1 MKKLGA
7 LALCLALVVGMVPA
21 ALAAGT
27 AQLGLSAERTDGVT
41 TVTVR
46 LRGDAGATN
55 GRVQVSYDPALVTMT
70 DCQPGEQN
78 WAVTSLDDGLVP
90 ALDENGQPV
99 INEDHTDYVYE
110 ESGVV
115 SFAWVGSD
123 LPADAVVLTLTFAD
137 VEQEEPVQS
146 VTYSA
151 ACVELYAEGAE
162 GPEAMTVSPSEAETT
177 VSYVSTPS
185 IRPGTSTGTGTGT
198 GTGDQPTEPSFVDI
212 SEHWA
217 EADIEKLHDAGL
229 VEGTGDGTT
238 FEPETD
244 LSRAMFAT
252 ILHRAKGAPEA
263 AGSASFTDV
272 AADSWY
278 SAAVDWASEAGVTT
292 GTGDGTTF
300 SPDQIITREQ
310 LMTMLYRYAE
320 LEGRD
325 VSARA
330 ELGDFTDAADVS
342 DWALEAMRWA
352 VAEGIIQGNGAKAL
366 MPRDN
371 ATRAQMAAILVRFLD
386 L

>member
-7 LALCLALVVGMVPA
+7 LALCLSLVLGLVPS

-27 AQLGLSAERTDGVT
+27 ARLGLSATRTNGVT

-46 LRGDAGATN
+46 LQGSAGATN
-55 GRVQVSYDPALVTMT
+55 GRVKVEYEPTLVTMT
-70 DCQPGEQN
+70 DCQPGDCN

-90 ALDENGQPV
+90 MLDENGDPV
-99 INEDHTDYVYE
+99 INEDQTDYVYE

-123 LPADAVVLTLTFAD
+123 LPSDATVLTLTFAD
-137 VEQEEPVQS
+137 VEQEEPAAS

-151 ACVELYAEGAE
+151 ACVELYAAGEAEE
-162 GPEAMTVSPSEAETT
+162 GPVPMTVSPAETEAT
-177 VSYVSTPS
+177 VRYTSTPS
-185 IRPGTSTGTGTGT
+185 VVPSTSTG
-198 GTGDQPTEPSFVDI
+198 DSQSAEPSFVDI

-217 EADIEKLHDAGL
+217 EADIEKIHAAGL

-238 FEPETD
+238 FEPDTD
-244 LSRAMFAT
+244 LSRAMFVT
-252 ILHRAKGAPEA
+252 VLHRAKGTPEA
-263 AGSASFTDV
+263 ASSAAFTDV
-272 AADSWY
+272 VTGTWY
-278 SAAVDWASEAGVTT
+278 SAAVDWASEVGVTT

-300 SPDQIITREQ
+300 EPDEVITREQ
-310 LMTMLYRYAE
+310 LMTLLYRYAQ

-325 VSARA
+325 VSART
-330 ELGDFTDAADVS
+330 ELTGFVDTGEIS
-342 DWALEAMRWA
+342 SWAQEAMSWA
-352 VAEGIIQGNGAKAL
+352 VAEGILLGNGAQAL
-366 MPRDN
+366 IPLGN